1 MKLGLVSIAAC
12 IATGSAAGQFSDPFI
27 TFNVSNANG
36 SGTYTVDLA
45 QAFPFPGG
53 TSFASAAL
61 GPVFPLDITD
71 GGGNVIATI
80 NTLNATSISDDPATP
95 SFADGFSVVD
105 FSMTAGSLD
114 TTVEIISTFA
124 SFAPG
129 TYGSN
134 PSVLAN
140 AGFTASDED
149 GDGVTLSSN
158 GPNGLITDFYVNG
171 DINSGDL
178 FASLADGFSG
188 GAFLSPSTF
197 DSTGFV
203 AAGQAIDSYQF
214 TSNFIIS
221 AVDEASGSFSIA
233 IPSPASTALL
243 ALGGLAMAN
252 RRR

>member
-1 MKLGLVSIAAC
+1 MKLGIYSIAAF

-36 SGTYTVDLA
+36 SGSYTVDLA

-53 TSFASAAL
+53 TSYASAAF
-61 GPVFPLDITD
+61 GPLFPLDITD

-80 NTLNATSISDDPATP
+80 NTLNATSISDDPAT

-105 FSMTAGSLD
+105 FSMTAGGLD

-129 TYGSN
+129 TYGPN
-134 PSVLAN
+134 PTVLAN
-140 AGFTASDED
+140 AGFTASDEN
-149 GDGVTLSSN
+149 GDGVTLTSN
-158 GPNGLITDFYVNG
+158 GPNGLISDFYING
-171 DINSGDL
+171 DVNSGDL

-188 GAFLSPSTF
+188 GSFLSPSTF
-197 DSTGFV
+197 DTTGFV
-203 AAGQAIDSYQF
+203 AAGQAVDSYQF

-243 ALGGLAMAN
+243 ALGGLALAN